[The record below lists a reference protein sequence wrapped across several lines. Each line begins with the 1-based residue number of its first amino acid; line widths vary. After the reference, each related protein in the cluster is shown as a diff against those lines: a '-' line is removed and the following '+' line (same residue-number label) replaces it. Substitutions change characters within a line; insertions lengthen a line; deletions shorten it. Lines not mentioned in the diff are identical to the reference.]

1 MQSQGKISPYER
13 PGDISNIAA
22 KVDVFQQTLE
32 RFNVSQP
39 EQDELITIESAI
51 TQAILRADRYLP
63 IIKNSCI
70 FDISNILC

>member
-13 PGDISNIAA
+13 LGDISNIAA

-51 TQAILRADRYLP
+51 TQAILRADRY
-63 IIKNSCI
+63 NRR
-70 FDISNILC
+70 